1 MLINDKNEVTLSDGT
16 QDKVDRIPH
25 ISVLPNEYEQYVFSS
40 KAQSPVRTE
49 MEIGHLARLSVEKAD
64 RYLHGHRDY
73 ETYRGPEKQKIGPS
87 ISLTHLGML
96 GMVVIGL
103 IVVLFVQFSK

>member
-16 QDKVDRIPH
+16 QDKVDRIQH
-25 ISVLPNEYEQYVFSS
+25 IPVTPDEYEQYVFSS

-64 RYLHGHRDY
+64 RYLHGHREY
-73 ETYRGPEKQKIGPS
+73 ESYKGPEKQKIGPS

-96 GMVVIGL
+96 GMIIAGLVIVG
-103 IVVLFVQFSK
+103 VVQFSK